1 MMNKVPLL
9 QICHFICI
17 LFIYIFLYF
26 FKNDLLLISVLVFS
40 FFWGFIIFRK
50 SNKNYL
56 LNDSSGIFLIFLFL
70 YGFLNPIVEFSLEGI
85 LSSSTYL
92 ATVIYAICLPS
103 YIIGFSLFKSK
114 GYENLYN
121 KVFLNYSKTSFVIYN
136 KILLVILFILLFYF
150 SYDFYTNGIL
160 FNPSVALKINRLEL
174 FTEISQLKI
183 IIGFLTTSVFLYFI
197 YYYKLLSTR
206 SKLFVFLLFIYFVTM
221 QLSVGNRK
229 EFVPIIVGIFWV
241 FVNTNKIRFTLRRF
255 FYMIFG
261 IFLFL
266 FLGSIRSNA
275 SSEGGFSIS
284 NLAILTLSNNE
295 FVFPFYTLTHAVSKY
310 LDGNLNLFFGSTIFF
325 YPFLYFIPR
334 YFFPDKPFS
343 LAVQFVTD
351 IDSSM
356 GYAYLPVTEFF
367 VNFGIL
373 GPFVGFLII
382 GIVISKIQAFKD
394 QRFIFIFFTMIPDF
408 CRGELG
414 LFIYQFIFVSFFII
428 IIPVILKYNSK
439 V

>member
-1 MMNKVPLL
+1 MMTKVPFL
-9 QICHFICI
+9 QICQFTCI
-17 LFIYIFLYF
+17 LLIYTFLYF
-26 FKNDLLLISVLVFS
+26 FKNDFFLISVFVFS
-40 FFWGFIIFRK
+40 FFLGFIILRK

-56 LNDSSGIFLIFLFL
+56 FNDSSGILLIFIFF
-70 YGFLNPIVEFSLEGI
+70 YGFFNPIVEFSLEGT
-85 LSSSTYL
+85 LSNSTYL
-92 ATVIYAICLPS
+92 ATIIYAICLPS

-121 KVFLNYSKTSFVIYN
+121 KVFLNYSKTRFVIYN
-136 KILLVILFILLFYF
+136 KILLVILFVLLFYF
-150 SYDFYTNGIL
+150 SYDYYTNGIL

-183 IIGFLTTSVFLYFI
+183 IIGFLTTSIFLYFI
-197 YYYKLLSTR
+197 YYYKLLTTS
-206 SKLFVFLLFIYFVTM
+206 SKLFILLLLIYFVTM

-229 EFVPIIVGIFWV
+229 EFVPMIVGIFWV
-241 FVNTNKIRFTLRRF
+241 FVNTKKIRFTLQRF
-255 FYMIFG
+255 FYLIFG

-266 FLGSIRSNA
+266 FLGSIRSYA
-275 SSEGGFSIS
+275 SSEGDFSIS
-284 NLAILTLSNNE
+284 NLAILTLSSNE
-295 FVFPFYTLTHAVSKY
+295 FVFPFFTLTHAVSKY
-310 LDGNLNLFFGSTIFF
+310 LDGTLNLFFGSTIFF
-325 YPFLYFIPR
+325 YPFFYFIPR
-334 YFFPDKPFS
+334 YFFSDKPFS

-356 GYAYLPVTEFF
+356 GYAYSPVTEFF

-382 GIVISKIQAFKD
+382 GIIISKIQAFKD